1 MQAHTERIEPVEG
14 ERPPVQL
21 EVRVLDGELRGA
33 RTIVNAAYT
42 LKASPDLG
50 SDVVLRSQELGG
62 RTVAFR
68 AHGHGVLVHVRG
80 GDAQAGDQRFD
91 EGQKFL
97 FPLYRPLTLGGL
109 VLAFGQPDDPAW
121 LQLGTEVPVEQDEAD
136 PLSAAAYIGFDAE
149 AAQAVSQQAAQAS
162 ASSTPWSKW
171 LAMAGS
177 AVAAVS
183 MGVWALAYAVAPA
196 GPTPEQQ
203 VQAAQAD
210 LRRAGLA
217 GLSVNLADGAAT
229 MLVSGY
235 LDKTAQRA
243 QAEQLMANRDL
254 PTQFR
259 IWVNE
264 DLVVAV
270 RDVFRVQGVPADIKA
285 LGPGAMLAETH
296 VADAGRL
303 DAIKAVAR
311 RDVPGLTAI
320 EVHNVP
326 PPAAPDPAPI
336 IDDPGKRV
344 SSIVPG
350 HPAYIVTA
358 DGTRYFQGALLPTGH
373 RIVAVNTGE
382 VLLERGGQTTALQF

>member
-1 MQAHTERIEPVEG
+1 MQANTERIEPAEG
-14 ERPPVQL
+14 ERTPVQL

-33 RTIVNAAYT
+33 RTVVNAAYT

-68 AHGHGVLVHVRG
+68 AHGHGVLIHVRG
-80 GDAQAGDQRFD
+80 GDAQAGEQRFD

-97 FPLYRPLTLGGL
+97 FPLYRPLKLGEL

-121 LQLGTEVPVEQDEAD
+121 LQLGTELPVEADEAD
-136 PLSAAAYIGFDAE
+136 PLAAAAYIGFDAE
-149 AAQAVSQQAAQAS
+149 AAQAASQMTQAPAS
-162 ASSTPWSKW
+162 TIPWSKW

-183 MGVWALAYAVAPA
+183 MGAWALAYAVAPA
-196 GPTPEQQ
+196 GPSVDQQ
-203 VQAAQAD
+203 VQSAQAD
-210 LRRAGLA
+210 LRRAGLS
-217 GLSVNLADGAAT
+217 GLSVNLAEGGGA

-235 LDKTAQRA
+235 LDKAAQRA

-270 RDVFRVQGVPADIKA
+270 RDVFRVQGVPAEIKA

-303 DAIKAVAR
+303 DTIKTVAR

-326 PPAAPDPAPI
+326 PPAAPDPVPVM
-336 IDDPGKRV
+336 DDPGKRV

>member
-1 MQAHTERIEPVEG
+1 MQATTERIEPAEG
-14 ERPPVQL
+14 ERAPVQL

-33 RTIVNAAYT
+33 RTVVNAAYT

-80 GDAQAGDQRFD
+80 GDAQAGAQRFE

-97 FPLYRPLTLGGL
+97 FPLYRPLKLGEL

-121 LQLGTEVPVEQDEAD
+121 LQLGAEGLAEPDDAD
-136 PLSAAAYIGFDAE
+136 PLSAAGYIGFDAE
-149 AAQAVSQQAAQAS
+149 AAQAASQSARGPHAS
-162 ASSTPWSKW
+162 APWSKW

-183 MGVWALAYAVAPA
+183 MGVWALAYAVSPA
-196 GPTPEQQ
+196 GPSLDQQ
-203 VQAAQAD
+203 VQAAQSE
-210 LRRAGLA
+210 LRRAGLS
-217 GLSVNLADGAAT
+217 GLSVNLVDGGSA

-235 LDKTAQRA
+235 LDKAAQRA

-254 PTQFR
+254 PAQFR

-270 RDVFRVQGVPADIKA
+270 RDVFRVQGMPADIKA

-296 VADAGRL
+296 VADVGRL
-303 DAIKAVAR
+303 DAIKSVAR

-326 PPAAPDPAPI
+326 PPAVPDPVPV